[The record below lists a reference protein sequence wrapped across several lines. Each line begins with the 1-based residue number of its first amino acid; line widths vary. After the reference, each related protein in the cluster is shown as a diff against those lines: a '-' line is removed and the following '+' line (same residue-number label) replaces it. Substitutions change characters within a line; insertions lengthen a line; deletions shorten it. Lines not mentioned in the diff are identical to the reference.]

1 MRHGPLRRKTRHPE
15 AAADVTDDAP
25 APAVLQVL
33 PSLVSGGVER
43 GTLEIAEALL
53 AAGFRAFVASA
64 GGPLVAPLERLGA
77 THVTLPLDTK
87 SPAGIWRNAATL
99 AALVRA
105 EGIAI
110 LHARSRAPAWSALLA
125 ARRTGARFVTTYH
138 GTYNEGFPGKRLY
151 NSVMARGDR
160 VIAISEFIAGIV
172 RARHG
177 TPPER
182 LRVILRG
189 IDERAFD
196 PARVTAE
203 RIASLRAA
211 WALPEGRPVV
221 MLPGR
226 ITRWKGQGVLVEAM
240 AALPGEAVALLVG
253 DAGAKPAFRDELAAR
268 IAALGLTDR
277 VRLVGHATD
286 MPAALML
293 ADVVVHASTDPEAF
307 GRTVIEA
314 QAMER
319 VVVASDL
326 GGPRETVEDGV
337 TGFRVVPGDPAA
349 LAAALGRVL
358 AMGPV
363 ERAAIGA
370 RARAAVLA
378 CCTTARMA
386 AATLAVYR
394 ELL

>member
-1 MRHGPLRRKTRHPE
+1 M
-15 AAADVTDDAP
+15 
-25 APAVLQVL
+25 QVL

-43 GTLEIAEALL
+43 GTLEIAEALI

-64 GGPLVAPLERLGA
+64 GGQMVAPLEALGA
-77 THVTLPLDTK
+77 RHVTLPLDTK
-87 SPAGIWRNAATL
+87 SPAGIWRNAGAL
-99 AALVRA
+99 AELVRA
-105 EGIAI
+105 EGIGI
-110 LHARSRAPAWSALLA
+110 LHARSRAPAWSALIA

-172 RARHG
+172 RDRHHV
-177 TPPER
+177 PADR

-189 IDERAFD
+189 IDERLFD
-196 PARVTAE
+196 PARVSAD
-203 RIASLRAA
+203 RVAALRAA
-211 WALPEGRPVV
+211 WAVPQDRPVV

-240 AALPGEAVALLVG
+240 ARLPGDAVALLVG
-253 DAGAKPAFRDELAAR
+253 DSGAKAGFREELEAR
-268 IAALGLTDR
+268 IATLGLRDR
-277 VRLVGHATD
+277 VRLVGHGAD
-286 MPAALML
+286 MPAALLL
-293 ADVVVHASTDPEAF
+293 ADVMVHASTDAEAF

-337 TGFRVVPGDPAA
+337 TGFRVPPGDPAA
-349 LAAALGRVL
+349 LAAALTRVL
-358 AMGPV
+358 AMPAD
-363 ERAAIGA
+363 ERAAMGA

-378 CCTTARMA
+378 RCTTARMA